1 MENQKNKENFS
12 ERKSSLNNFNGFKL
26 LKVSDLYK
34 DVYNS
39 NVGETVNILRMQNQ
53 NLKKDRSCN
62 RLLDKDKKY
71 NITK

>member
-34 DVYNS
+34 DVYSS

-53 NLKKDRSCN
+53 NLKKDTSCN
-62 RLLDKDKKY
+62 RLLDKDKK
-71 NITK
+71 

>member
-34 DVYNS
+34 DVYCS

-53 NLKKDRSCN
+53 NLKKDTSCN
-62 RLLDKDKKY
+62 RLLDKDKK
-71 NITK
+71 